1 MALYLEGCFGKYA
14 PLFRILL
21 SGDNTLFSSQA
32 SYLPQNQII
41 IRVGRARHE
50 VLHTVGILGGQV
62 ANPSKKGKA
71 RNPVETAGGT
81 NGNQV
86 GGMDLGATRNN
97 KQKHQPADT
106 PQPLCRTAGSGAP
119 SAHAAPLRAFAAPPA
134 RPIDATTPTDMT
146 AGPL

>member
-1 MALYLEGCFGKYA
+1 MAWYLEGCFRKYA

-21 SGDNTLFSSQA
+21 SGDNTLFWSQA
-32 SYLPQNQII
+32 SYLPQKQII
-41 IRVGRARHE
+41 IRLGRAATE
-50 VLHTVGILGGQV
+50 VRHTVETGGQV

-86 GGMDLGATRNN
+86 GGMDLGATRNK

-106 PQPLCRTAGSGAP
+106 PLPLCRTAGSGAP

-134 RPIDATTPTDMT
+134 RPIDSTTSTDMT